1 MKIGFTCSAFDLLHA
16 GHIIMLEDCKTV
28 CDYLIVGIQSNP
40 NLDRDYKNQPV
51 QSLTERIV
59 QIDAVK
65 YVDEIFIYHTEK
77 DLHKWLNENIHNIDI
92 RILGSDW
99 KNKNYTGY
107 ELDIPIYFH
116 ERNHN
121 YSSTELIERIKNKFN
136 QT

>member
-16 GHIIMLEDCKTV
+16 GHIIMLEDCKSV

-59 QIDAVK
+59 QIEAVK

-77 DLHKWLNENIHNIDI
+77 DLHNWLNENVHNIDI

-99 KNKNYTGY
+99 KNKKYTGH

>member
-16 GHIIMLEDCKTV
+16 GHIIMLKDCKSV

-51 QSLTERIV
+51 QSLTERIL

-77 DLHKWLNENIHNIDI
+77 DLHKWLNDNIHNIDI

>member
-16 GHIIMLEDCKTV
+16 GHIIMLEDCKSV

-59 QIDAVK
+59 QIEAVK

-77 DLHKWLNENIHNIDI
+77 DLHNWLNENVHNINI

-99 KNKNYTGY
+99 KNKKYTGN

>member
-16 GHIIMLEDCKTV
+16 GHIIMLEDCKSV

-40 NLDRDYKNQPV
+40 KLDRDYKNQPV

-65 YVDEIFIYHTEK
+65 YVDEIFIYHTEE
-77 DLHKWLNENIHNIDI
+77 DLHNWLNENVHNIDI

-99 KNKNYTGY
+99 KNKKYTGH
-107 ELDIPIYFH
+107 ELNIPIYFH

-121 YSSTELIERIKNKFN
+121 YSSTELIERIKNQFN

>member
-16 GHIIMLEDCKTV
+16 GHIIMLEDCKSV

-51 QSLTERIV
+51 QSLTERIL

-99 KNKNYTGY
+99 KNKKYTGY

>member
-16 GHIIMLEDCKTV
+16 GHIIMLEDCKSV

-40 NLDRDYKNQPV
+40 NLDRDYKNQPI
-51 QSLTERIV
+51 QSLNERIV

-99 KNKNYTGY
+99 KNKKYTGH

>member
-16 GHIIMLEDCKTV
+16 GHIIMLEDCKSV

-65 YVDEIFIYHTEK
+65 YVDEIFIYDTEK

>member
-16 GHIIMLEDCKTV
+16 GHIIMLEDCKSV

-40 NLDRDYKNQPV
+40 KLDRDYKNQPV

-77 DLHKWLNENIHNIDI
+77 DLHNWLNENVHNIDI

-99 KNKNYTGY
+99 KNKKYTGHD
-107 ELDIPIYFH
+107 LDIPIYFH

-121 YSSTELIERIKNKFN
+121 YSSTELIERIKNQFN

>member
-16 GHIIMLEDCKTV
+16 GHIIMLEDCKSV

-77 DLHKWLNENIHNIDI
+77 DLHNWLNENVHNIDI

-99 KNKNYTGY
+99 KNKKYTGH